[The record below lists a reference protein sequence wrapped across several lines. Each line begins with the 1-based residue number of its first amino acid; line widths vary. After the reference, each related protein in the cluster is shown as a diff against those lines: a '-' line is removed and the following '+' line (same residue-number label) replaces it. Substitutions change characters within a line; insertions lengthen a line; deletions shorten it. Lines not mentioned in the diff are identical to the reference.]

1 MISLL
6 DNKHMDKSRFP
17 NFYRLSIKDRVEAVY
32 ERGLISEE
40 DYLALKNQQQQLDLH
55 SADKMIENVIGVMGL
70 PIGLGLNFLINGKDY
85 VIPLAVEE
93 PSVVAALSSAAKIF
107 RNHGGFQAESSDPI
121 LIGQVQVVNI
131 KNLEKARSDILSS
144 KEEILNLANSFHPRM
159 VARGGGAVDL
169 NVKTY
174 PMSSFEQDMLIIDLH
189 VDTRD
194 AMGANLVNGMCEG
207 IASLIES
214 ITEGEVFLRIL
225 SNLSDKALASA
236 SVIIPKD
243 ALATTDYSGGKVRDG
258 IVIASDFAHADPYR
272 ASTHNKGIMNGIDAV
287 ALATGN
293 DWRAIE
299 AGAHAYAARHG
310 RYSALSKWT
319 IDNNGNLVG
328 KIELPIKVG
337 TVGGPMESNPAVALN
352 LRILNVES
360 AMELASVMAAVGL
373 AQNFSA
379 LKALV
384 TEGIQKGHM
393 TLHARSVVKA
403 AGTPTKLFDQALEQL
418 LISGEIKIW
427 KAREIL
433 ADLQRRTSN
442 KSTGLMANK
451 SSSTGS
457 IDGIGFGKVILLGEH
472 SVVYGRHALAVPVPQ
487 TIRVKIEDCNEGV
500 TLMIP
505 SWGVEYQLDKDVEQR
520 QSFEKPAG
528 AILERLNLSD
538 KGMRIEVFPDI
549 PRGMGLGGS
558 AAIAV
563 AIIRGLNNHF
573 NLGLSDEEVN
583 GMAFESEKI
592 AHGNPS
598 GIDNTMATFGKPL
611 IYRSGEPPLVEQL
624 NINESFSMVVAFTRR
639 EGVTAK
645 TVRNVREGWRNNTA
659 MYEKIFDDIDE
670 LVLKSVTAIQNND
683 FTALG
688 QMMNFCQGLLNALQ
702 VSTPELERLIDL
714 ARGAGALGAKLTGGG
729 GGGAIVALVNDESKV
744 EEAIELEGFETLS
757 FTISKQ

>member
-1 MISLL
+1 M
-6 DNKHMDKSRFP
+6 NKSRIP
-17 NFYRLSIKDRVEAVY
+17 NFYRLSIKDRVEAVF

-40 DYLALKNQQQQLDLH
+40 DYLALKHQQQQLDLN

-70 PIGLGLNFLINGKDY
+70 PIGLGLNFLINEKEY

-93 PSVVAALSSAAKIF
+93 PSIVAALSSAAKIA
-107 RNHGGFQAESSDPI
+107 REHGGFEAESTDPI
-121 LIGQVQVVNI
+121 LIGQIQVVGI
-131 KNLEKARSDILSS
+131 KDLEKARSEILSRK
-144 KEEILNLANSFHPRM
+144 KEVLNLANSFHPRM
-159 VARGGGAVDL
+159 VARGGGAKDL

-174 PMSSFEQDMLIIDLH
+174 PLDSFDQEMLIVDLH

-207 IASLIES
+207 VASLIETM
-214 ITEGEVFLRIL
+214 TEGEVFLRIL
-225 SNLSDKALASA
+225 SNLSDKSLATA
-236 SVIIPKD
+236 SVTIPTS
-243 ALATTDYSGGKVRDG
+243 ALNINGYDGEKVRDG
-258 IVIASDFAHADPYR
+258 IIIASDFAHVDPYR

-310 RYSALSKWT
+310 RYSALSKWST
-319 IDNNGNLVG
+319 DNEGNLVG

-352 LRILNVES
+352 LRIINVES

-384 TEGIQKGHM
+384 TEGIQTGHM

-403 AGTPTKLFDQALEQL
+403 AGTPIKFFDQVLEKL
-418 LISGEIKIW
+418 LIDGEIKVW

-433 ADLQRRTSN
+433 EGLQKTMGA
-442 KSTGLMANK
+442 KSTKTLGRARK
-451 SSSTGS
+451 VSQS
-457 IDGIGFGKVILLGEH
+457 IEGVGFGKTILLGEH
-472 SVVYGRHALAVPVPQ
+472 SVVYGRHAIAVPAPLSV
-487 TIRVKIEDCNEGV
+487 RVKVEDSGEGV

-505 SWGVEYQLDKDVEQR
+505 SWGIEYQLDKEPDQR

-528 AILERLNLSD
+528 AILDQLELSNKD
-538 KGMRIEVFPDI
+538 MTIEVFPDI

-563 AIIRGLNNHF
+563 AIIK
-573 NLGLSDEEVN
+573 GLSNHYNLALSDDEVN
-583 GMAFESEKI
+583 RMAFESEKI

-598 GIDNTMATFGKPL
+598 GIDNIMATFGQP
-611 IYRSGEPPLVEQL
+611 IIFRPGETPLVEPL
-624 NINESFSMVVAFTRR
+624 NINDNFSLVLGFARN
-639 EGVTAK
+639 EGSTAK
-645 TVRNVREGWRNNTA
+645 MVGNVQKGWERNTSIF
-659 MYEKIFDDIDE
+659 EKIFDDIDQ
-670 LVLKSVTAIQNND
+670 LVLKSVAAIQDND
-683 FTALG
+683 FNTLG
-688 QMMNFCQGLLNALQ
+688 EMMNLCQGMLNALQ
-702 VSTPELERLIDL
+702 VSTPELERLISI
-714 ARGAGALGAKLTGGG
+714 ARAAGALGAKLTGGG
-729 GGGAIVALVNDESKV
+729 GGGAIVALVHEESSV
-744 EEAIELEGFETLS
+744 AEAIELEGFETLS
-757 FTISKQ
+757 FTVKNNEDKG

>member
-1 MISLL
+1 
-6 DNKHMDKSRFP
+6 MDKSRFP

-40 DYLALKNQQQQLDLH
+40 DYLALKNQQQQLDLN

-93 PSVVAALSSAAKIF
+93 PSIVAALSSAAKIF

-121 LIGQVQVVNI
+121 LIGQIQVVNI
-131 KNLEKARSDILSS
+131 KNLQKARSDISS
-144 KEEILNLANSFHPRM
+144 RKEEILNLANSFHPRM

-207 IASLIES
+207 IASLVES

-243 ALATTDYSGGKVRDG
+243 ALATADYSGGKVRDG

-310 RYSALSKWT
+310 RYSALSKWS
-319 IDNNGNLVG
+319 IDNKGNLIG

-403 AGTPTKLFDQALEQL
+403 AGTSTKLFDQVLEQL
-418 LISGEIKIW
+418 LISGEIKVW

-433 ADLQRRTSN
+433 EDLQRQSS
-442 KSTGLMANK
+442 KKPTGSMTNK
-451 SSSTGS
+451 SSSIES
-457 IDGIGFGKVILLGEH
+457 IEGIGFGKVILLGEH
-472 SVVYGRHALAVPVPQ
+472 SVVYGRHAIAVPVPQ
-487 TIRVKIEDCNEGV
+487 TIRVKVEDCKKGV

-505 SWGVEYQLDKDVEQR
+505 SWGIEYQLDKDVEQR

-528 AILERLNLSD
+528 AILEQLNLTN

-549 PRGMGLGGS
+549 PRG
-558 AAIAV
+558 
-563 AIIRGLNNHF
+563 
-573 NLGLSDEEVN
+573 E
-583 GMAFESEKI
+583 
-592 AHGNPS
+592 
-598 GIDNTMATFGKPL
+598 
-611 IYRSGEPPLVEQL
+611 
-624 NINESFSMVVAFTRR
+624 
-639 EGVTAK
+639 
-645 TVRNVREGWRNNTA
+645 
-659 MYEKIFDDIDE
+659 
-670 LVLKSVTAIQNND
+670 
-683 FTALG
+683 
-688 QMMNFCQGLLNALQ
+688 
-702 VSTPELERLIDL
+702 
-714 ARGAGALGAKLTGGG
+714 
-729 GGGAIVALVNDESKV
+729 
-744 EEAIELEGFETLS
+744 
-757 FTISKQ
+757 

>member
-32 ERGLISEE
+32 ERGLISEK

-93 PSVVAALSSAAKIF
+93 PSIVAALSSAAKIF

-121 LIGQVQVVNI
+121 LIGQIQVVNI
-131 KNLEKARSDILSS
+131 KNLQKARSDIFSR

-243 ALATTDYSGGKVRDG
+243 ALATADYSGGKVRDG

-310 RYSALSKWT
+310 RYSALSKWS
-319 IDNNGNLVG
+319 IDNKGNLIG

-352 LRILNVES
+352 LRILNVVS

-403 AGTPTKLFDQALEQL
+403 AGTPTKLFDQVLEQL
-418 LISGEIKIW
+418 LISGEIKVW

-433 ADLQRRTSN
+433 EDLQRKTRR
-442 KSTGLMANK
+442 KPTGSIANK
-451 SSSTGS
+451 S
-457 IDGIGFGKVILLGEH
+457 
-472 SVVYGRHALAVPVPQ
+472 
-487 TIRVKIEDCNEGV
+487 
-500 TLMIP
+500 
-505 SWGVEYQLDKDVEQR
+505 
-520 QSFEKPAG
+520 
-528 AILERLNLSD
+528 LS
-538 KGMRIEVFPDI
+538 
-549 PRGMGLGGS
+549 
-558 AAIAV
+558 
-563 AIIRGLNNHF
+563 
-573 NLGLSDEEVN
+573 
-583 GMAFESEKI
+583 
-592 AHGNPS
+592 
-598 GIDNTMATFGKPL
+598 L
-611 IYRSGEPPLVEQL
+611 IH
-624 NINESFSMVVAFTRR
+624 I
-639 EGVTAK
+639 
-645 TVRNVREGWRNNTA
+645 
-659 MYEKIFDDIDE
+659 
-670 LVLKSVTAIQNND
+670 
-683 FTALG
+683 
-688 QMMNFCQGLLNALQ
+688 
-702 VSTPELERLIDL
+702 
-714 ARGAGALGAKLTGGG
+714 
-729 GGGAIVALVNDESKV
+729 
-744 EEAIELEGFETLS
+744 
-757 FTISKQ
+757 

>member
-1 MISLL
+1 
-6 DNKHMDKSRFP
+6 MDKSRFP
-17 NFYRLSIKDRVEAVY
+17 NFYRLSIKDRVKAVY
-32 ERGLISEE
+32 KRGLISKE

-93 PSVVAALSSAAKIF
+93 PSIVAALSSAAKIV
-107 RNHGGFQAESSDPI
+107 RNHGGFKAESGDPI
-121 LIGQVQVVNI
+121 LTGQIQVVNI
-131 KNLEKARSDILSS
+131 NNLEKARSEIMSR

-243 ALATTDYSGGKVRDG
+243 ALETADYTGERVRDG

-310 RYSALSKWT
+310 RYSALSKWS
-319 IDNNGNLVG
+319 IDSKGNLVG
-328 KIELPIKVG
+328 KIEMPIKVG

-360 AMELASVMAAVGL
+360 AMELARVMAAVGL

-403 AGTPTKLFDQALEQL
+403 AGTPTKLFDQVLEKL
-418 LISGEIKIW
+418 LISGDIKVW
-427 KAREIL
+427 KARDIL
-433 ADLQRRTSN
+433 EDLQRKTSR
-442 KSTGLMANK
+442 KPSGLIANK
-451 SSSTGS
+451 SSSNEA
-457 IDGIGFGKVILLGEH
+457 IEGIGFGKVILLGEH
-472 SVVYGRHALAVPVPQ
+472 SVVYGRHAIAVPVPQ
-487 TIRVKIEDCNEGV
+487 TIRVKIEDCKESV
-500 TLMIP
+500 MLMIP
-505 SWGVEYQLDKDVEQR
+505 SWGIEYQLDKDIEQR

-528 AILERLNLSD
+528 AILERLNLSN

-563 AIIRGLNNHF
+563 AIIRGLSNHF

-598 GIDNTMATFGKPL
+598 GIDNTMATFGQPL
-611 IYRSGEPPLVEQL
+611 IYRTGEPPLVERL
-624 NINESFSMVVAFTRR
+624 NINESFSLVVGFSRH

-645 TVRNVREGWRNNTA
+645 TVRNVREGWRKNTA
-659 MYEKIFDDIDE
+659 MYEKIFDDIDD
-670 LVLKSVTAIQNND
+670 LVLKSITAIQNND
-683 FTALG
+683 FALLG

-702 VSTPELERLIDL
+702 VSNPELERLIGL
-714 ARGAGALGAKLTGGG
+714 AREAGALGAKLTGGG
-729 GGGAIVALVNDESKV
+729 GGGAMVALVKKESEV
-744 EEAIELEGFETLS
+744 AEAIESEGFETLS
-757 FTISKQ
+757 FTVSKQ

>member
-1 MISLL
+1 
-6 DNKHMDKSRFP
+6 MDKSRFP
-17 NFYRLSIKDRVEAVY
+17 NFYRLSIKDRVKAVY
-32 ERGLISEE
+32 KRGLISKE

-93 PSVVAALSSAAKIF
+93 PSIVAALSSAAKIF
-107 RNHGGFQAESSDPI
+107 RNYGGFKAESDDPI
-121 LIGQVQVVNI
+121 LMGQIQVVNI
-131 KNLEKARSDILSS
+131 NNLEKARSEIMSR

-225 SNLSDKALASA
+225 SNLADKALASA

-243 ALATTDYSGGKVRDG
+243 ALETADYNGERVRDG

-310 RYSALSKWT
+310 RYSALSKWS
-319 IDNNGNLVG
+319 IDSKGNLVG
-328 KIELPIKVG
+328 KIEMPIKVG

-360 AMELASVMAAVGL
+360 AMELARVMAAVGL

-403 AGTPTKLFDQALEQL
+403 AGTPTKLFDQVLEKL
-418 LISGEIKIW
+418 LISGDIKVW
-427 KAREIL
+427 KARDIL
-433 ADLQRRTSN
+433 EDLQRKTSR
-442 KSTGLMANK
+442 KPSGLIANK
-451 SSSTGS
+451 SSSNEAIEGV
-457 IDGIGFGKVILLGEH
+457 GFGKVILLGEH
-472 SVVYGRHALAVPVPQ
+472 SVVYGRHAIAVPVPQ
-487 TIRVKIEDCNEGV
+487 TIRVKIEDCKESV
-500 TLMIP
+500 MLMIP
-505 SWGVEYQLDKDVEQR
+505 SWGIEYQLDKDIEQR

-528 AILERLNLSD
+528 AILERLNLSN

-563 AIIRGLNNHF
+563 AIIRGLSNHF
-573 NLGLSDEEVN
+573 NLGLSDGEVN

-598 GIDNTMATFGKPL
+598 GIDNTMATFGQPL
-611 IYRSGEPPLVEQL
+611 IYRTGEPPLVERL
-624 NINESFSMVVAFTRR
+624 NINESFSLVVGFSRH

-645 TVRNVREGWRNNTA
+645 TVRNVREGWRKNTA
-659 MYEKIFDDIDE
+659 MYEKIFDDIDD

-683 FTALG
+683 FALLG

-702 VSTPELERLIDL
+702 VSNPELERLIGL
-714 ARGAGALGAKLTGGG
+714 AREAGALGAKLTGGG
-729 GGGAIVALVNDESKV
+729 GGGAMVALVKKESEV
-744 EEAIELEGFETLS
+744 AEAIESEGFETLS
-757 FTISKQ
+757 FTVSKQ

>member
-1 MISLL
+1 
-6 DNKHMDKSRFP
+6 MDKSRFP

-32 ERGLISEE
+32 KRGLISKE

-93 PSVVAALSSAAKIF
+93 PSIVAALSSAAKIF
-107 RNHGGFQAESSDPI
+107 RNYGGFKAESGDPI
-121 LIGQVQVVNI
+121 LIGQIQVLYIN
-131 KNLEKARSDILSS
+131 NLEKARSEIMSR
-144 KEEILNLANSFHPRM
+144 KEDILNLANSFHPRM

-243 ALATTDYSGGKVRDG
+243 ALETADYNGERVRDG

-310 RYSALSKWT
+310 RYSALSKWS
-319 IDNNGNLVG
+319 IDSKGNLVG
-328 KIELPIKVG
+328 KIEMPIKVG

-360 AMELASVMAAVGL
+360 AMELARVMAAVGL

-403 AGTPTKLFDQALEQL
+403 AGTPTKLFDQVLEKL
-418 LISGEIKIW
+418 LISGDIKVW
-427 KAREIL
+427 KARDIL
-433 ADLQRRTSN
+433 EDLQRKPSRKPS
-442 KSTGLMANK
+442 GLIANK
-451 SSSTGS
+451 SSSNEA
-457 IDGIGFGKVILLGEH
+457 IEGIGFGKVILLGEH
-472 SVVYGRHALAVPVPQ
+472 SVVYGRHAIAVPVPQ
-487 TIRVKIEDCNEGV
+487 TIRVKIEDCKESV
-500 TLMIP
+500 MLMIP
-505 SWGVEYQLDKDVEQR
+505 SWGIEYQLDKDIEQR

-528 AILERLNLSD
+528 AILERLNLSN

-563 AIIRGLNNHF
+563 AIIRGLSNHF

-598 GIDNTMATFGKPL
+598 GIDNTMATFGQPL
-611 IYRSGEPPLVEQL
+611 IYRTGEPPLVERL
-624 NINESFSMVVAFTRR
+624 NINESFSLVVGFSRH

-645 TVRNVREGWRNNTA
+645 TVRNVREGWRKNTA
-659 MYEKIFDDIDE
+659 MYEKIFDDIDD
-670 LVLKSVTAIQNND
+670 LVLKSITAIQNND
-683 FTALG
+683 FALLG

-702 VSTPELERLIDL
+702 VSNPELERLIGL
-714 ARGAGALGAKLTGGG
+714 AREAGALGAKLTGGG
-729 GGGAIVALVNDESKV
+729 GGGAMVALVKKESEV
-744 EEAIELEGFETLS
+744 AEAIESEGFETLS
-757 FTISKQ
+757 FTVSKQ

>member
-1 MISLL
+1 
-6 DNKHMDKSRFP
+6 MDKSRFP

-32 ERGLISEE
+32 KRGLISKE

-93 PSVVAALSSAAKIF
+93 PSIVAALSSAAKIF
-107 RNHGGFQAESSDPI
+107 RNYGGFKAESGDPI
-121 LIGQVQVVNI
+121 LIGQIQVVNI
-131 KNLEKARSDILSS
+131 NNLEKARSEIMSG

-174 PMSSFEQDMLIIDLH
+174 PMSSFDQDMLIIDLH

-243 ALATTDYSGGKVRDG
+243 ALETADYNGERVRDG

-310 RYSALSKWT
+310 RYSALSKWS
-319 IDNNGNLVG
+319 IDSKGNLVG
-328 KIELPIKVG
+328 KIEMPIKVG

-360 AMELASVMAAVGL
+360 AMELARVMAAVGL

-403 AGTPTKLFDQALEQL
+403 AGTPTKLFDQVLEKL
-418 LISGEIKIW
+418 LISGDIKVW
-427 KAREIL
+427 KARDIL
-433 ADLQRRTSN
+433 EDLQRKTSR
-442 KSTGLMANK
+442 KPSGLIANK
-451 SSSTGS
+451 SSSNEA
-457 IDGIGFGKVILLGEH
+457 IEGIGFGKVILLGEH
-472 SVVYGRHALAVPVPQ
+472 SVVYGRHAIAVPVPQ
-487 TIRVKIEDCNEGV
+487 TIRVKVEDCKEGV

-505 SWGVEYQLDKDVEQR
+505 SWGIEYQLDKDIEQR

-528 AILERLNLSD
+528 AILERLNLSN

-563 AIIRGLNNHF
+563 AIIRGLSNHF

-598 GIDNTMATFGKPL
+598 GIDNTMATFGQPL
-611 IYRSGEPPLVEQL
+611 IYRTGEPPLVERL
-624 NINESFSMVVAFTRR
+624 NINESFSLVVGFSRH

-645 TVRNVREGWRNNTA
+645 TVRNVREGWRTNTA
-659 MYEKIFDDIDE
+659 MYEKIFDDIDD

-683 FTALG
+683 FALLG

-702 VSTPELERLIDL
+702 VSSPELERLIDL
-714 ARGAGALGAKLTGGG
+714 AREAGALGAKLTGGG
-729 GGGAIVALVNDESKV
+729 GGGAIVALVKNESEV
-744 EEAIELEGFETLS
+744 AEAIESEGFETLS
-757 FTISKQ
+757 FTVSKQ

>member
-1 MISLL
+1 
-6 DNKHMDKSRFP
+6 MDKSRFP

-32 ERGLISEE
+32 KRGLISEE

-93 PSVVAALSSAAKIF
+93 PSIVAALSSAAKIF
-107 RNHGGFQAESSDPI
+107 RNYGGFKAESGDPI
-121 LIGQVQVVNI
+121 LIGQIQVVNI
-131 KNLEKARSDILSS
+131 NNLEKARSEILSK

-169 NVKTY
+169 DVKTY

-243 ALATTDYSGGKVRDG
+243 ALETADYNGERVRDG

-310 RYSALSKWT
+310 RYSALSKWS
-319 IDNNGNLVG
+319 IDSKGNLVG
-328 KIELPIKVG
+328 KIEMPIKVG

-360 AMELASVMAAVGL
+360 AMELARVMAAVGL

-403 AGTPTKLFDQALEQL
+403 AGTPTKLFDQVLEKL
-418 LISGEIKIW
+418 LISGDIKVW
-427 KAREIL
+427 KARDIL
-433 ADLQRRTSN
+433 EDLQRKTSR
-442 KSTGLMANK
+442 KPSGLIANK
-451 SSSTGS
+451 SSSNEA
-457 IDGIGFGKVILLGEH
+457 IEGIGFGKVILLGEH
-472 SVVYGRHALAVPVPQ
+472 SVVYGRHAIAVPVPQ
-487 TIRVKIEDCNEGV
+487 TIRVKVEDCKEGV

-505 SWGVEYQLDKDVEQR
+505 SWGIEYQLDKDIEQR

-528 AILERLNLSD
+528 AILERLNLSN

-563 AIIRGLNNHF
+563 AIIRGLSNHF

-598 GIDNTMATFGKPL
+598 GIDNTMATFGQPL
-611 IYRSGEPPLVEQL
+611 IYRTGEPPLVERL
-624 NINESFSMVVAFTRR
+624 NINESFSLVVGFSRH

-645 TVRNVREGWRNNTA
+645 TVRNVREGWRKNTA
-659 MYEKIFDDIDE
+659 MYEKIFDDIDD

-683 FTALG
+683 FALLG

-702 VSTPELERLIDL
+702 VSNPELERLIGL
-714 ARGAGALGAKLTGGG
+714 AREAGALGAKLTGGG
-729 GGGAIVALVNDESKV
+729 GGGAMVALVKNESEV
-744 EEAIELEGFETLS
+744 AEAIESEGFETLS
-757 FTISKQ
+757 FTVSKQ